1 MPCSRKYPI
10 STAAIAGKY
19 EFEMMSGIATT
30 TSLAGDKFDFRRLIM
45 HRLEGDI
52 ETVHHRIPD
61 GPI

>member
-30 TSLAGDKFDFRRLIM
+30 TSLTDGKCGFRRLMM
-45 HRLEGDI
+45 HRLEGDM
-52 ETVHHRIPD
+52 EADHHRIRY
-61 GPI
+61 GST